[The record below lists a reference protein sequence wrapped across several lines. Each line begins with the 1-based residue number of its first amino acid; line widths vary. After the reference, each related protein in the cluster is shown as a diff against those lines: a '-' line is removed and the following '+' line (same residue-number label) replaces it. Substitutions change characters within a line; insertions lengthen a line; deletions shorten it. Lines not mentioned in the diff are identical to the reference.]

1 MLYLAKLD
9 KHLSKYFGLN
19 PNTKSLSELIGN
31 FHLKYSQEI
40 DKSIIISDILYSC
53 TYSKFLLSMMRL
65 ARVNRLKL
73 DCSCLLCLCIFIL
86 KTTHFVPRACC
97 QWLRGWSFHESDFFK
112 KKDHFF
118 GQKISKILCL
128 AFYFISIY
136 YIESDY

>member
-9 KHLSKYFGLN
+9 KHLRNYFGLN

-40 DKSIIISDILYSC
+40 YKSIIISDILYSC

-73 DCSCLLCLCIFIL
+73 DCSCLLCLCIFYIENHSFCAKSML
-86 KTTHFVPRACC
+86 PMAQRLVISRIGLFQKKRSLF
-97 QWLRGWSFHESDFFK
+97 WSENFK
-112 KKDHFF
+112 KFVSGFLLYKHLLYR
-118 GQKISKILCL
+118 K
-128 AFYFISIY
+128 
-136 YIESDY
+136 